1 MEYFLSSCVSVS
13 GVSFLRLAKT
23 DGRRDLYQA
32 DGLLDAAL
40 NLADVNVRDSIEK
53 ELR

>member
-13 GVSFLRLAKT
+13 GVSFLHLAKT

-32 DGLLDAAL
+32 DGLLDPAL
-40 NLADVNVRDSIEK
+40 NLVDVNVRDPIE
-53 ELR
+53 EEIR